1 MINVWTFVIAVQNKT
16 SIWVLNKQRWIQG
29 PRIPNKLS
37 GNTDLNCVQA
47 LNSTT
52 AIFISKDSAVSY
64 FDFKTWKWTWSDI
77 RILPD
82 FYDIGFGMISCAMT
96 HTKLGEMLVYI
107 MGFVAR
113 KKTSFEKL
121 FLI

>member
-1 MINVWTFVIAVQNKT
+1 M
-16 SIWVLNKQRWIQG
+16 LNKQRWIQG

-52 AIFISKDSAVSY
+52 VIFISKDSAVSY

-107 MGFVAR
+107 ME
-113 KKTSFEKL
+113 FE
-121 FLI
+121 LILPDAYFIIRLDINTLEGITIHFFQ